1 VTGDASLSH
10 QVSRSERQT
19 TYEVYK
25 ELADAL
31 SKKLA
36 LVGIIEAY
44 LLTRSIDY
52 WGEST
57 INHLPKSIEGLVHK
71 KLCIV
76 EYLLHIDLNGTGSF
90 GLQQAID
97 LGCGHPDVTTYNEA
111 ANTAMCQDATV

>member
-1 VTGDASLSH
+1 MTGDASLSH

-90 GLQQAID
+90 GLQQAIE

-111 ANTAMCQDATV
+111 ANTAVYQNATV